1 MFFWHSFVRFE
12 SCLFFFSHCLLSF
25 ARLGGLFYGGMSFF
39 TVDCSFFCTL
49 WELPVFFSHCL
60 LGFSCLDAFFS
71 FSSLSKTK
79 LTGGLA
85 RAGAARRRWKSGL
98 WAFGVFL
105 AVEFCGRRITDF
117 FLSGGRFFNGAEAEL
132 RRDGVAVF
140 VGPCAFC
147 RFFVWCA
154 PAFYFGFCI

>member
-1 MFFWHSFVRFE
+1 MLCELLVFFRHFRIINWI
-12 SCLFFFSHCLLSF
+12 FSRLDVFIDDDFLSF
-25 ARLGGLFYGGMSFF
+25 
-39 TVDCSFFCTL
+39 
-49 WELPVFFSHCL
+49 
-60 LGFSCLDAFFS
+60 DAFSPFLPC
-71 FSSLSKTK
+71 LSNAK

-147 RFFVWCA
+147 LFFRVVRSCFLFWFLHCWA
-154 PAFYFGFCI
+154 GVAVFLYASIEQTLFFLYNGSLG